1 MKLSVYF
8 SVCCYHAKRHEQQN
22 SWITT
27 LDFFFYGSTWTHH
40 QTPPTSGRKPL
51 SPTEKHPR
59 GEIRSFVP
67 PLLSAVI
74 IGASPGTQSEPCP
87 EGGDRPRGR
96 CCCLPGRR
104 TAGGGM
110 ERPLLPLLLSE
121 LRVGN
126 AACDVSLSRSRLGWN
141 RRPSGPVYRP
151 FRPSK
156 TRMCVSGLC
165 ARVVS
170 VGPFETTWRAVR

>member
-1 MKLSVYF
+1 MDPDGRVSNTRCQDQPDDVMTSQKTDATDLWRLQELYKKLELKTSRGGIRYF
-8 SVCCYHAKRHEQQN
+8 
-22 SWITT
+22 
-27 LDFFFYGSTWTHH
+27 
-40 QTPPTSGRKPL
+40 
-51 SPTEKHPR
+51 
-59 GEIRSFVP
+59 FV
-67 PLLSAVI
+67 SAVI
-74 IGASPGTQSEPCP
+74 IGASPGTQGEPCP
-87 EGGDRPRGR
+87 EGGDRARGR

-126 AACDVSLSRSRLGWN
+126 AACDVSLSRSLLGWK

-170 VGPFETTWRAVR
+170 VGPFKPRDVL